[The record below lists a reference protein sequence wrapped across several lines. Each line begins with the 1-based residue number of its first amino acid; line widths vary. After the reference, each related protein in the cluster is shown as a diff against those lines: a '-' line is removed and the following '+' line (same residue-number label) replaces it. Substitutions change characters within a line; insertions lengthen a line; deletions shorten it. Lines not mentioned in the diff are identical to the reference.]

1 MSADFFKK
9 KFGRI
14 VICFLAIFATACGLF
29 YAWQVKTRV
38 QINTAKQFYFLVD
51 TSVNVQASTYGAQSV
66 GGAGYLLT
74 VEKNIGVAYSV
85 YFTEEESQQAKNS
98 LQTSYANVSVWIIS
112 APDIYLKKRKAKAL
126 AEKIEGAFESF
137 YNNMQVLNAQTSRL
151 EDGGTQQSCVRI
163 LNILASNF
171 AYLGLEYK
179 TVLPAYAKRCDEV
192 GSVLRTLTNGIIYV
206 RELRYLLCELC
217 VSYVQF
223 CEEYS

>member
-14 VICFLAIFATACGLF
+14 VVCFLALFVTVGGLL

-38 QINTAKQFYFLVD
+38 RINTSKQFYFLID
-51 TSVNVQASTYGAQSV
+51 TSVNVQASTYGAQSD
-66 GGAGYLLT
+66 GGAGDLLT
-74 VEKNIGVAYSV
+74 VEENTGVAYSV

-98 LQTSYANVSVWIIS
+98 LQTSYANVSVWVIS
-112 APDIYLKKRKAKAL
+112 APDIYIKKRKAKAL
-126 AEKIEGAFESF
+126 AEKIEGAFESL
-137 YNNMQVLNAQTSRL
+137 YNNMQVLNTQTSRL
-151 EDGGTQQSCVRI
+151 EDGGTQQSCARI

-179 TVLPAYAKRCDEV
+179 TVLPAYAKKCDEIAA
-192 GSVLRTLTNGIIYV
+192 VLNALTYGVIYV
-206 RELRYLLCELC
+206 RDLRYLLCELC
-217 VSYVQF
+217 VSYVQL

>member
-1 MSADFFKK
+1 
-9 KFGRI
+9 
-14 VICFLAIFATACGLF
+14 
-29 YAWQVKTRV
+29 
-38 QINTAKQFYFLVD
+38 
-51 TSVNVQASTYGAQSV
+51 
-66 GGAGYLLT
+66 
-74 VEKNIGVAYSV
+74 
-85 YFTEEESQQAKNS
+85 
-98 LQTSYANVSVWIIS
+98 
-112 APDIYLKKRKAKAL
+112 
-126 AEKIEGAFESF
+126 
-137 YNNMQVLNAQTSRL
+137 MQVLNAQTSRL

-192 GSVLRTLTNGIIYV
+192 GSVFRTLTNGVIYV

>member
-14 VICFLAIFATACGLF
+14 VVCFLAIFATACGLL

-38 QINTAKQFYFLVD
+38 RINTAKQFYFLVD

-74 VEKNIGVAYSV
+74 VEENMGVAYSV

-98 LQTSYANVSVWIIS
+98 LQTSYANVSVWAIS
-112 APDIYLKKRKAKAL
+112 APDIYIKKRKAKAL
-126 AEKIEGAFESF
+126 AEKIEGAFESL
-137 YNNMQVLNAQTSRL
+137 YNNMQVLNTQTSRL
-151 EDGGTQQSCVRI
+151 EDGGTQQSCARI

-179 TVLPAYAKRCDEV
+179 TVLPAYAKQCDETAV
-192 GSVLRTLTNGIIYV
+192 ALNALTYGVIYV
-206 RELRYLLCELC
+206 KDLRYLLCELC

-223 CEEYS
+223 CKEYS